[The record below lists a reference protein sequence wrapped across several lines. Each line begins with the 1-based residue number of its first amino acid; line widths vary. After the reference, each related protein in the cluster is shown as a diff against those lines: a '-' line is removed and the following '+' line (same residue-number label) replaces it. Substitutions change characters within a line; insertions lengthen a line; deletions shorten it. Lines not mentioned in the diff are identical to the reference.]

1 MATTQ
6 RDRGVSDVSDDI
18 DRLHHPVRRA
28 PARSGAPTRDEAF
41 TAYLTERQHAH
52 LRTAWALTGNQH
64 DAADLVQNA
73 LAKLYLAW
81 DDVRDRDALDAWVR
95 RVMVNEHTSL
105 WRRAFKRRERPTD
118 ALPETSAEDAYD
130 DGTGA
135 ELWKHV
141 HSLPP
146 RQRAVVVLRYYEQ
159 LSEAE
164 IAAAL
169 GISTGTVKSQ
179 ASRALAT
186 LRATA
191 PTSLT
196 SLEER

>member
-1 MATTQ
+1 MATT
-6 RDRGVSDVSDDI
+6 DSARGVNDVGDDL
-18 DRLHHPVRRA
+18 DRLLPQARRA
-28 PARSGAPTRDEAF
+28 PARSGTATRDEAF
-41 TAYLTERQHAH
+41 ITYLTERQHAH

-73 LAKLYLAW
+73 FAKLYLAW

-95 RVMVNEHTSL
+95 RVMLNEHTSL
-105 WRRAFKRRERPTD
+105 WRRAFKRRERATD
-118 ALPETSAEDAYD
+118 ELPETGAEDTYD
-130 DGTGA
+130 DGTGTA
-135 ELWKHV
+135 IWKHV

-146 RQRAVVVLRYYEQ
+146 RQRAVIVLRYYEQ

-169 GISTGTVKSQ
+169 GISAGTVKSQ